1 MGKSSQK
8 KGECN
13 KSSMCSMLGV
23 EDELVEHFFSG
34 CTIVGKVWER
44 RINWAGI
51 ANVNHN
57 DEKNCLLHDLT
68 I

>member
-1 MGKSSQK
+1 
-8 KGECN
+8 
-13 KSSMCSMLGV
+13 MLGV